1 MKLSI
6 VIPSY
11 NNSKWL
17 DKCFNSILEQTFT
30 DYEVIVVDDMSTDD
44 SMEIIKKYKNIFKTK
59 GIKYT
64 YEQCKSKRLSGGT
77 RNEGI
82 LKASGEYILCIDSD
96 DWLIDNEV
104 LQDIANTLNGEDVM
118 FLDYIAHQKN
128 YDLLMQNR
136 NDTKEEALHNIIC
149 AIWTKVVKRDLMLQC
164 LFPEGTLFEDRI
176 QHYEVVLKAKT
187 ITNFNKPAIM
197 WNRLNDNS
205 TSGNNNYLWNTYRF
219 SYIGELYRLY
229 NKLEPGDFKNYI
241 KTEINHYMDL
251 VKEMVD
257 EL

>member
-30 DYEVIVVDDMSTDD
+30 DYEVIVIDDISTDD
-44 SMEIIKKYKNIFKTK
+44 SMEIIKKYKDIFKTK
-59 GIKYT
+59 KIKYT

-96 DWLIDNEV
+96 DWLVDNEV
-104 LQDIANTLNGEDVM
+104 LQDMVNTLNGEDIM

-136 NDTKEEALHNIIC
+136 NNTKEEALHNITC

-176 QHYEVVLKAKT
+176 QHYEVVMKAKT
-187 ITNFNKPAIM
+187 MKNFNKPAIM

-229 NKLEPGDFKNYI
+229 NKLESGEFKNYI